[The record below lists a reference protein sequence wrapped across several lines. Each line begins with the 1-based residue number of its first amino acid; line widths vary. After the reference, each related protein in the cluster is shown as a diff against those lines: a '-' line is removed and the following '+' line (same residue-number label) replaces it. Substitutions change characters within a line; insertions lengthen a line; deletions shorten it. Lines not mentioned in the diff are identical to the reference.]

1 MINKYDDY
9 SYSAIRDIL
18 IERFSTTDWVRVID
32 SLRPNDSLTVNISSP
47 EWTDLYLSRMDQFKE
62 LIKES
67 VFIIKNQKLGGLKAE
82 SIFKNMKILLIS
94 DDEVEMGEIKAE
106 KEGQT
111 VCFESIVIGT
121 DAPKTF
127 IKETDVMCPTCFT
140 TEHIRADFER
150 KLRTLKC
157 MNVSCRNAKMEAQ
170 KTGLVTEDIQTV
182 LLQQPLEKAT
192 KNSPI
197 IFYGKVVGD
206 QVGTS
211 FVGQKKKIV
220 GIFRSNIEENKD
232 ENDVYIDIISL
243 TDVDDVNEILPSHD
257 EVIKIKEEVK
267 EDDFINKLTNS
278 FAPHIYG
285 YDDIKLS
292 CLLQL
297 VGGVPS
303 KKRADINILL
313 VGDPSMAKS
322 ELLKYG
328 NIISQR
334 SIYTS
339 GKGTTSAGLTIGMVK
354 LADGRMI
361 AQAGVLPL
369 CNKGHAFIDEF
380 DKMNKDDRSS
390 MHEAMEQQTVS
401 IAKAGVNM
409 TLDAKAS
416 ILAAAN
422 PKFGNYDD
430 SLTLMDNI
438 NIPSPLLSRFDL
450 IWLIKDKVSVT
461 EDIQKANHILDGFT
475 NKDADSD
482 CRFSDREL
490 TGFINTAKKY
500 EPELTREVRDE
511 IVKMY
516 EKLRQSSNNQFNVG
530 IRQLEALI
538 RLSMAHAKLR
548 LKELVE
554 IEDIVA
560 VKDLLVSMYK
570 NFDIDISGG
579 GVQSQLFTTGRM
591 TKEQTYHKIWA
602 DCSDSD
608 GKVNLTDFMKKLEE
622 AGVSNLD
629 ATKLFHRWEN
639 TATIKLMADGTY
651 KKTK

>member
-1 MINKYDDY
+1 MMKYDKHTH
-9 SYSAIRDIL
+9 SAVRDII
-18 IERFSTTDWVRVID
+18 IEKLSSTNWLSIVDT
-32 SLRPNDSLTVNISSP
+32 LRPNDSITINISSP
-47 EWTDLYLSRMDQFKE
+47 EWIDIYLSRTESFKD
-62 LIKES
+62 LIRES
-67 VFIIKNQKLGGLKAE
+67 VYTLKNQKLGGLKAE
-82 SIFKNMKILLIS
+82 SIFKNMKVLLVS
-94 DDEVEMGEIKAE
+94 DDEVEMNEIKAE
-106 KEGQT
+106 REGQT
-111 VCFESIVIGT
+111 VCFESIIIGA

-127 IKETDVMCPTCFT
+127 IKETDVMCPMCFT
-140 TEHIRADFER
+140 TEHVKADFER
-150 KLRTLKC
+150 KIRVLKC
-157 MNVSCRNAKMEAQ
+157 MNVQCKNAKMEPQ
-170 KTGLVTEDIQTV
+170 KTGLITEDIQTL

-197 IFYGKVVGD
+197 IFYGKVIAD

-211 FVGQKKKIV
+211 FVGQKKKVV

-232 ENDVYIDIISL
+232 ENDVYIDVISL
-243 TDVDDVNEILPSHD
+243 TDVDDVNEILPS
-257 EVIKIKEEVK
+257 EEETVKIKTEVK
-267 EDDFINKLTNS
+267 EDDFVNKLINS

-482 CRFSDREL
+482 CRFTDREL
-490 TGFINTAKKY
+490 TGFINIAKKY

-511 IVKMY
+511 IVRMY

-548 LKELVE
+548 LKANVEL
-554 IEDIVA
+554 EDIVA

-570 NFDIDISGG
+570 NFDIDIAGG
-579 GVQSQLFTTGRM
+579 GVQSQLFKSGRM
-591 TKEQTYHKIWA
+591 TKEQTYHKIWSE
-602 DCSDSD
+602 CSDED
-608 GKVNLTDFMKKLEE
+608 GKVKLTDFMKKLEE
-622 AGVSNLD
+622 SGVSNLD

>member
-1 MINKYDDY
+1 M
-9 SYSAIRDIL
+9 A
-18 IERFSTTDWVRVID
+18 
-32 SLRPNDSLTVNISSP
+32 
-47 EWTDLYLSRMDQFKE
+47 
-62 LIKES
+62 
-67 VFIIKNQKLGGLKAE
+67 
-82 SIFKNMKILLIS
+82 
-94 DDEVEMGEIKAE
+94 
-106 KEGQT
+106 
-111 VCFESIVIGT
+111 
-121 DAPKTF
+121 
-127 IKETDVMCPTCFT
+127 
-140 TEHIRADFER
+140 
-150 KLRTLKC
+150 
-157 MNVSCRNAKMEAQ
+157 
-170 KTGLVTEDIQTV
+170 
-182 LLQQPLEKAT
+182 
-192 KNSPI
+192 
-197 IFYGKVVGD
+197 D
-206 QVGTS
+206 QVGTA
-211 FVGQKKKIV
+211 FVGQKKKVV

-232 ENDVYIDIISL
+232 ENDVFIDVISL
-243 TDVDDVNEILPSHD
+243 TDVDDVNEILPSEE
-257 EVIKIKEEVK
+257 EVVKIEAEVK
-267 EDDFINKLTNS
+267 EDDFINKLINS

-328 NIISQR
+328 NIISQK

-390 MHEAMEQQTVS
+390 MHEAIEQQTVS

-450 IWLIKDKVSVT
+450 IWLIKDRVSVT

-482 CRFSDREL
+482 CRFTEREL
-490 TGFINTAKKY
+490 TGFINISKKY
-500 EPELTREVRDE
+500 EPSLTREVRDE
-511 IVKMY
+511 IVKIY

-548 LKELVE
+548 LKSNVEL
-554 IEDIVA
+554 EDIVA
-560 VKDLLVSMYK
+560 VKDLLISMYK
-570 NFDIDISGG
+570 NFDIDIAGG
-579 GVQSQLFTTGRM
+579 GVQSQLFKSGRM
-591 TKEQTYHKIWA
+591 TKEQTYHKIWSE
-602 DCSDSD
+602 CSDED
-608 GKVNLTDFMKKLEE
+608 GKVKLTDFMKKLEE
-622 AGVSNLD
+622 SGVSNLD